1 MNTTVS
7 LGSHLRSQFPIFE
20 HNFRFENGRKLPL
33 SYLDTAATAQ
43 KPFAVINAMREYLER
58 DYGTVH
64 RGAYGLSARSSEMYE
79 SARSRIQSFLG
90 PSAASDVEVIFTRG
104 ATESLNIIANGLGER
119 FLDSDHRIVT
129 TIAEHHAN
137 MVPWQQ
143 VAMRKDCELAY
154 IPMIGKKGFDLR
166 LNLDT
171 AQKLISSNT
180 RVVAL
185 AHVGNVLGQENK
197 VAEIAAM
204 AKSVGAFVV
213 LDAAQSIA
221 SFESDVFSL
230 GVDAVAFSA
239 HKMYGP
245 SGIGVLAA
253 RRSLLSEIPPFLFG
267 GGMISNVTLEESSWS
282 DGPAKFEAGTPPI
295 VEVAGLIAAVDWM
308 NKVGRKRIHDHASR
322 LAALFASQL
331 REIPEVEIFSPGTG
345 SETVI
350 PFRHKRVHAHDLAT
364 ILDSENVAVRA
375 GHHCAWPLIRFLG
388 VDALVRAS
396 FAAYSDEDDVEA
408 AIRGVKKAAA
418 MF

>member
-1 MNTTVS
+1 MTVS
-7 LGSHLRSQFPIFE
+7 LGSDLRSQFPIFE
-20 HNFRFENGRKLPL
+20 HNIRFDNGRTLPL

-43 KPFAVINAMREYLER
+43 KPRAVINAMRDFMER
-58 DYGTVH
+58 EYGTVH
-64 RGAYGLSARSSEMYE
+64 RGAYALSSQASVMYE
-79 SARSRIQSFLG
+79 NARAQVRSFLG
-90 PSAASDVEVIFTRG
+90 PSASDVDIVFTRG
-104 ATESLNIIANGLGER
+104 ATEALNVIANGIADR
-119 FLDSDHRIVT
+119 FLESEHRIVT
-129 TIAEHHAN
+129 TVAEHHAN

-143 VAMRKDCELAY
+143 AAIRKDCELAY
-154 IPMIGKKGFDLR
+154 IPMVGKTGTDLQ
-166 LNLDT
+166 LNLDV
-171 AQKLISSNT
+171 AQKLISANT

-185 AHVGNVLGQENK
+185 AHVGNVLGQENN

-221 SFESDVFSL
+221 SFETDFFAL

-253 RRSLLSEIPPFLFG
+253 RRSLLNQIPPLLFG
-267 GGMISNVTLEESSWS
+267 GGMISDVTLEESAWS
-282 DGPAKFEAGTPPI
+282 DGPAKFEAGTPPLI
-295 VEVAGLIAAVDWM
+295 EVAGLRAAVEWM
-308 NKVGRKRIHDHASR
+308 NVVGRKRIHDHASR
-322 LAALFASQL
+322 LAALFAARL
-331 REIPEVEIFSPGTG
+331 REISDVEVFSPGTG

-375 GHHCAWPLIRFLG
+375 GHHCAWPLVRFLG